1 VALWQI
7 GLPGSEER
15 APRDQYCQPTT
26 TKHWARFS
34 PLVSSALGNSSGI
47 LIGRNLAT
55 RRASPVLLD
64 LEGVAGRR
72 GAPGCCCSVLPAA
85 GSRSAPNGLSM
96 R

>member
-1 VALWQI
+1 MADRTAGQR
-7 GLPGSEER
+7 GAR
-15 APRDQYCQPTT
+15 PRDQYCQPTT

-72 GAPGCCCSVLPAA
+72 GAPGLLLFGPPAA